1 MSEKNNKDLYISA
14 CDGITPPERMRERLE
29 AKMREA
35 LSAERKNPT
44 ESMESFN
51 FITDTE
57 NRRKEIKYR
66 NFAQRNGKY
75 IAIAAAFAIVIGA
88 ASYASLFGGNN
99 LIALDNSKSAEAAL
113 ESNDGGIEEN
123 AAVEEPEFIFQQ
135 TPPLSEDNND
145 YITESAIG
153 NALTGFADKKESAES
168 EEVFDEEMPVEEE
181 AVEECETVEED
192 CVDNVTAETT
202 SSDDVVTARAGCTY
216 DVLGTTLVSS
226 EPLSLT
232 ANSISLSENIT
243 GAEIKSALSES
254 DAAENPSDIQNVTMY
269 TDVYGNSSW
278 TADVIYLYVPQ
289 EGKSVLDFRLN
300 GIGIGSAEDEVENIL
315 NIDIPSDNYDMSRI
329 TVQYSDDNYVYQ
341 FIFRISDEY
350 TEYVLYK
357 RFDIDGSGDVF
368 EEPD

>member
-14 CDGITPPERMRERLE
+14 CDGITPPEGMRERLE

-35 LSAERKNPT
+35 LSAERKDSS

-153 NALTGFADKKESAES
+153 NALTGFADKKESAEP

-192 CVDNVTAETT
+192 CVDHITAETT
-202 SSDDVVTARAGCTY
+202 SSDDAVTARAGCTY
-216 DVLGTTLVSS
+216 DVMGTTLVSS

-289 EGKSVLDFRLN
+289 EGKSVLDFRLS

-341 FIFRISDEY
+341 FIFRISDGY

-357 RFDIDGSGDVF
+357 RLDINGSGDVF